1 MIIFNNLTLKKSVN
15 KSYLK
20 IKPVR
25 NDFENF
31 KDQLLKLLSLINK
44 KESEEHNKIFKIV
57 EEK

>member
-25 NDFENF
+25 NDFEIF
-31 KDQLLKLLSLINK
+31 KDQLLKLLSLINE
-44 KESEEHNKIFKIV
+44 KESKEHNNNY
-57 EEK
+57 